1 MFPAQRRANLAGN
14 AARHHTVSKKVEIMT
29 REVSRR
35 SILAAI
41 PLAAL
46 GVSALTACGGG
57 GGSAAAGGSTSPI
70 SQADIDAAMKKETKL
85 AFWTWVPDIQ
95 KEVDLFQAKYPAMKV
110 EVVNVGQGGAH
121 YQKLRAA
128 IQAGKGAPDVVQMEF
143 DKLPSF
149 TLTDS
154 LLDLT
159 PFGVGD
165 LKSDYPGWVWSG
177 VTPGGKGIY
186 GVPQDTGPM
195 GMLYREDL
203 LTAAGLTVPKTWDD
217 FASAAVAYRAK
228 NSSSMLTNWAPSSA
242 ANMLG
247 LFWQA
252 GGRPFSY
259 DGTKSVKINLT
270 GDAACKKVT
279 AYWNDLFKSG
289 NIGNEPD
296 FADAWYQGLNSGKY
310 ASWLTG
316 AWGPVFLQGT
326 AKSTAGKWRAA
337 PLPQWDTSK
346 MASGNYGGS
355 TDAVLKSSQNPI
367 AAAMLARFVNTDEK
381 AAMTLANEQFLFPP
395 STKTL
400 NDPAFADA
408 TASFYGGQKV
418 NKEFTEIS
426 MTVQEG
432 FEFLPFND
440 YAASSYDKTM
450 GKAIGDRGDLNAALS
465 AWQDD
470 LVQYAK
476 GQGFTVAS

>member
-1 MFPAQRRANLAGN
+1 
-14 AARHHTVSKKVEIMT
+14 MT

-41 PLAAL
+41 PLAAF
-46 GVSALTACGGG
+46 SASVLAACGN
-57 GGSAAAGGSTSPI
+57 GGSSSAGASASPV
-70 SQADIDAAMKKETKL
+70 SQSDIDAAMKKASNLT
-85 AFWTWVPDIQ
+85 FWTWVPNIQ
-95 KEVDLFQAKYPAMKV
+95 KEVDMFQAAYPAIKV
-110 EVVNVGQGGAH
+110 EVVNVGQGAPH

-159 PFGVGD
+159 PYGIGG
-165 LKSDYPGWVWSG
+165 LKSDYPAWVWDG
-177 VTPGGKGIY
+177 ITPGGKGIY

-203 LTAAGLTVPKTWDD
+203 FSAAGLSVPKTWDD
-217 FASAAVAYRAK
+217 FATAATSYRGK
-228 NSSSMLTNWAPSSA
+228 SGSGLLTNWAPSSE
-242 ANMLG
+242 ANMLA

-252 GGRPFSY
+252 GGRPFAY
-259 DGTKSVKINLT
+259 DGAKTVTINLS

-279 AYWNDLFKSG
+279 SYWNDLFKSG

-296 FADAWYQGLNSGKY
+296 FVDAWYQALNSGKY

-337 PLPQWDTSK
+337 PLPQWDATSVS
-346 MASGNYGGS
+346 SGNYGGS

-367 AAAMLARFVNTDEK
+367 AAAMLAKFINTDDK
-381 AAMTLANEQFLFPP
+381 SALTLANEQFLFPS
-395 STKTL
+395 STKIL
-400 NDPAFADA
+400 ADPAFANA
-408 TASFYGGQKV
+408 TSSFYGGQKV
-418 NKEFTEIS
+418 NQEFTDIS
-426 MTVQEG
+426 KTVKEG
-432 FEFLPFND
+432 FQFLPFND
-440 YAASSYDKTM
+440 YAATSYDKTM
-450 GKAIGDRGDLNAALS
+450 GQAIGNRSDLNAALT

-476 GQGFTVAS
+476 GQGFTIAS